1 MRRLKTSFVPAP
13 LISSHH
19 INGTDARKLTMAL
32 TLFSNLPKL
41 LLLLFLLIILHTP
54 STKSLDPDSSRYHYC
69 TNDTDSTSFKAN
81 RDLLLSSLTS
91 AASVSGFSNNT
102 KGQSPDQ
109 VYGVAQ
115 CRGDLSLDEC
125 RTCLNTIA
133 KESLQ
138 VCSNGSYLDIFHDYC
153 ILRYSDK
160 DFFGQ
165 VDASYYRYR
174 TESKVKQLPQ
184 FNDNLGNLMTSLKS
198 KAAYGDSSRMFAAG
212 MANYTSSDTIYGLV
226 QCTMDLSNKECDECL
241 SSLVSSIPDCCN
253 ASTGA
258 RVYGRT
264 CIIRYDSYLFYNI
277 TSADELPSPPPAVPA
292 PVSPPSGATPSNTTG
307 GGTKGSTK
315 VITIVVISAVAA
327 SALIVALLLI
337 YFRRRKAVRR
347 YTSTFLVEL
356 ADGGDE
362 HEIMSSDFQLFDLGT
377 LKGAT
382 NNFSDA
388 NKLGEGGFG
397 PVYKGTLQGGQEV
410 AVKRLA
416 WTSSQGLVELR
427 NEVVLLAKLQ
437 HRNLVRLLGFC
448 LQEKEKLLVYEYLPQ
463 KSLDKFLFDSAR
475 RSELDWGTRF
485 KIIEGI
491 SRGLLYLHE
500 DSRLK
505 IVHRDLK
512 VSNILL
518 DGDMNA
524 KISDFGLA
532 KLVSVDET
540 QRNTSR
546 IAGTFGYM
554 APEYALHGF
563 YSTKSDVFS
572 YGVLVLEIL
581 TGRKN
586 SCYEESGQLVDLLS
600 YVWQHW
606 IEGKGLE
613 VIDRSIVAHCQSQ
626 VALRCIHIGLL
637 CVQEEPSERP
647 NMTSIILML
656 SSSSI
661 TLQAPKPPAFLLRS
675 GMTSKSNI
683 LDTETS
689 VDSLRSQQFS
699 GGAR

>member
-1 MRRLKTSFVPAP
+1 MYSGVWYEYCFLHYSYQNIFGIADTASYA
-13 LISSHH
+13 SS
-19 INGTDARKLTMAL
+19 A
-32 TLFSNLPKL
+32 
-41 LLLLFLLIILHTP
+41 
-54 STKSLDPDSSRYHYC
+54 SLDNVTEPQRFS
-69 TNDTDSTSFKAN
+69 
-81 RDLLLSSLTS
+81 DLL
-91 AASVSGFSNNT
+91 
-102 KGQSPDQ
+102 
-109 VYGVAQ
+109 
-115 CRGDLSLDEC
+115 
-125 RTCLNTIA
+125 
-133 KESLQ
+133 
-138 VCSNGSYLDIFHDYC
+138 
-153 ILRYSDK
+153 
-160 DFFGQ
+160 
-165 VDASYYRYR
+165 
-174 TESKVKQLPQ
+174 
-184 FNDNLGNLMTSLKS
+184 DNLMNSLAT
-198 KAAYGDSSRMFAAG
+198 KAAYNSSLMFAAG
-212 MANYTSSDTIYGLV
+212 AVKFTSSDTVYGLV
-226 QCTMDLSNKECDECL
+226 MCTRDLPKAECFRCL
-241 SSLVSSIPDCCN
+241 TSLVNSIPSCCD
-253 ASTGA
+253 AKESA
-258 RVYGRT
+258 RLSGWNCELRYGLK
-264 CIIRYDSYLFYNI
+264 LFYNA
-277 TSADELPSPPPAVPA
+277 SAVDGGTLQPPSPSPSPSPPSEAASPLTPAA
-292 PVSPPSGATPSNTTG
+292 TGNKGA
-307 GGTKGSTK
+307 
-315 VITIVVISAVAA
+315 VRTIVIGVASVVVIALALVIAVIIC
-327 SALIVALLLI
+327 L
-337 YFRRRKAVRR
+337 RRRKPVKKN
-347 YTSTFLVEL
+347 LH
-356 ADGGDE
+356 DGTDE
-362 HEIMSSDFQLFDLGT
+362 QEIMSSESLLLDFGT

-410 AVKRLA
+410 AVKRLS
-416 WTSSQGLVELR
+416 WTSNQGLVELR

-448 LQEKEKLLVYEYLPQ
+448 LQEKEKLLVYEYLPH
-463 KSLDKFLFDSAR
+463 KSLDKLLFDSSR
-475 RSELDWGTRF
+475 RSELDWGTRY

-491 SRGLLYLHE
+491 SRGLVYLHE

-581 TGRKN
+581 TGRRN

-613 VIDRSIVAHCQSQ
+613 VIDGSVVAHCQSQ

-637 CVQEEPSERP
+637 CVQDEPSERP

-661 TLQAPKPPAFLLRS
+661 TLPAPKPPAFLLRS
-675 GMTSKSNI
+675 GMTSKPNI
-683 LDTETS
+683 LDSETS
-689 VDSLRSQQFS
+689 VDSLRSAQFS